1 MAIYIFEHPES
12 KEKIEVS
19 QRMGDEH
26 TYVDEQGVEW
36 VRVWVAPN
44 ASIDTNIDPYSQ
56 KQFVEKT
63 EGKGM
68 KLGDLWDESARMS
81 KIRAKRSG
89 TDPIKDKYLKNYRQ
103 KRKGTKHLDDPSRKI
118 EISGS

>member
-1 MAIYIFEHPES
+1 MIIFGITLGH
-12 KEKIEVS
+12 I
-19 QRMGDEH
+19 GI
-26 TYVDEQGVEW
+26 GF
-36 VRVWVAPN
+36 RVHVVVHLCLRNAPRSRIN
-44 ASIDTNIDPYSQ
+44 TIDTNIDPYSQ